1 MPRTLDELLALYR
14 RGPKRETSSEK
25 AQYELASERYARD
38 NALPLKKGEID
49 WSDLIF
55 LLKSANRP
63 TITKRE
69 AYRLGFY
76 RFNPPPVP
84 TAGWDEDAWIRYIG
98 DNWTVP
104 VLED

>member
-1 MPRTLDELLALYR
+1 MPTNRQI
-14 RGPKRETSSEK
+14 PEK
-25 AQYELASERYARD
+25 
-38 NALPLKKGEID
+38 P
-49 WSDLIF
+49 
-55 LLKSANRP
+55 
-63 TITKRE
+63 ITKRE

-84 TAGWDEDAWIRYIG
+84 TAKWDEDAWIKYIG